1 MEKNRIETNRRI
13 FLAGASAATLAGL
26 TGPAAAAVPR
36 KKMRGIY
43 PIAQTPC
50 TPDNKLDLD
59 LLASQVKFCTKAR
72 VPGVVWPQLAS
83 GWITLSDEERF
94 SGAEALLAAA
104 KGTSTEVV
112 IGVQARGGDTAQ
124 SAKFARHAEAH
135 GASAVIAL
143 VSLPPEKAT
152 DAAVVEY
159 YKSIGSAT
167 SLPLVMQAT
176 GTQSVD
182 LVAEVFRQAPTLACI
197 KDEAGEPLNRIAQI
211 RARTGGRISVFAGR
225 AAHTFISELGEG
237 FDGNC
242 PAFTLCDILQR
253 TFELWNA
260 GKEREAFDLYGRYAA
275 FMTIPNVDPY
285 AMIARGFF
293 PEGTKIRVM
302 PNGKDSMAALSEADK
317 RFIKRAYT
325 EFVKPY
331 ATA

>member
-1 MEKNRIETNRRI
+1 MENITETSRRT
-13 FLAGASAATLAGL
+13 FLAGASAVTLAGVAG
-26 TGPAAAAVPR
+26 TAVAAPAH

-50 TPDNKLDLD
+50 TADNKLDLG

-94 SGAEALLAAA
+94 AGAEALLAAA
-104 KGTSTEVV
+104 KGTSTNVV

-124 SAKFARHAEAH
+124 SAKFAKHAEAH

-143 VSLPPEKAT
+143 VSLPPDKAT

-159 YKSIGSAT
+159 YKAIGSAT

-182 LVAEVFRQAPTLACI
+182 LVAEICRQVPTLACL

-211 RARTGGRISVFAGR
+211 RAKTGGKVSVFAGR
-225 AAHTFISELGEG
+225 AAHTLISELEEG

-242 PAFTLCDILQR
+242 PAFTLCDVLQR

-260 GKEREAFDLYGRYAA
+260 GKQREAFELYGRYAA

-293 PEGTKIRVM
+293 PEGTRIRVM
-302 PNGKDSMAALSEADK
+302 PNGKDSVAALSEADK
-317 RFIKRAYT
+317 RFIKRAYA

-331 ATA
+331 ATT